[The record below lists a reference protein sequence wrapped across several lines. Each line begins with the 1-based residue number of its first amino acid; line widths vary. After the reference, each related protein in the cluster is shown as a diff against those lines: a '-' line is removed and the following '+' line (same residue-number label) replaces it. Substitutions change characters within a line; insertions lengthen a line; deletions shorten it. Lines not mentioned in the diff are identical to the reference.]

1 VRPRY
6 ASIALVLALGLGAC
20 GHQSSHPT
28 EVGPNNDG
36 TYVYSGPVTYQLE
49 VSRELNQ
56 YDTEDSHYLAGVP
69 STDSSLKPD
78 ELWYGVFLW
87 AKNQT
92 GTPQTTASQFDIV
105 DTEGNKYYPVTLSRS
120 ANPYAWSSQTLA
132 PSGTEPA
139 ADTNASTGPTQ
150 GRLLLFKLNTSVY
163 SNRPLKLEIFGSGQP
178 QPSGIS
184 LDL

>member
-1 VRPRY
+1 MRPRY
-6 ASIALVLALGLGAC
+6 ASIALILALGLAAC
-20 GHQSSHPT
+20 GHRSSHPT
-28 EVGPNNDG
+28 DVGANNDG
-36 TYVYSGPVTYQLE
+36 TYVYAGPVTYQLQ
-49 VSRELNQ
+49 VSRELNP
-56 YDTEDSHYLAGVP
+56 YDTEDSQYVAGVA
-69 STDSSLKPD
+69 SSNSSLKPD

-105 DTEGNKYYPVTLSRS
+105 DTEGNKYYPVTLTRS

-139 ADTNASTGPTQ
+139 ADTTASTGPTQ

-163 SNRPLKLEIFGSGQP
+163 SNRPLKLEIYASGQA
-178 QPSGIS
+178 QASTIT